1 LQITFRSDLTNEAVS
16 PEALETFRAATTDA
30 DPINAKILKSIVDM
44 GNTVLYKKAAAD
56 LHVIKAKHHDHFH
69 QVMLFQKTL
78 TILESHHFRLP
89 QRQYVLDLFDKGVM
103 RHIVLEED
111 AEEETE
117 SDTG

>member
-1 LQITFRSDLTNEAVS
+1 MTFHSDLADEAVS
-16 PEALETFRAATTDA
+16 TELLEIFKTAATDV

-56 LHVIKAKHHDHFH
+56 LHVIKAKHHDRFH
-69 QVMLFQKTL
+69 QATLFQKTL

-89 QRQYVLDLFDKGVM
+89 QRQYILDLFDKGVM
-103 RHIVLEED
+103 RRIVLEED
-111 AEEETE
+111 TEEETE

>member
-1 LQITFRSDLTNEAVS
+1 MTFRSDLANETVS
-16 PEALETFRAATTDA
+16 PKLLETFRAATTDA
-30 DPINAKILKSIVDM
+30 DPINGKILKSIVDM
-44 GNTVLYKKAAAD
+44 GNTVLCKKAAAD

-69 QVMLFQKTL
+69 QVTLFQKTL

-89 QRQYVLDLFDKGVM
+89 QRQYILDLFDKSVM

-111 AEEETE
+111 TEEETE